1 MKSEINNIPLDN
13 KFTKFS
19 YEQKIN
25 EEKLPQS
32 QEKIYCMHKYLFGN
46 RSKDLNISAFD
57 SEQNLTNYESLNSSK
72 EKLNKSQNTNYKF
85 LGFRNSMF
93 DLSISNSPKIENNK
107 KGILP
112 PIKYNFFDE
121 EEFLIELEKSKKR
134 KSMFNQLNLNFEKQF
149 NLNLSSFKDNSS
161 EVKNFNYNDFNEKI
175 ENSNFSVDK
184 NELNNLINDLDNNKI
199 KRLSHFSNF
208 NSVENKVNEESDE
221 DSQSDFSD
229 FDSDGNVEII

>member
-1 MKSEINNIPLDN
+1 MRNEINNLQLDN
-13 KFTKFS
+13 ISKFS
-19 YEQKIN
+19 NEQKIKKD
-25 EEKLPQS
+25 KLPQS

-46 RSKDLNISAFD
+46 RNKDLNISAFD

-72 EKLNKSQNTNYKF
+72 EQLNKSQNTNYKF
-85 LGFRNSMF
+85 FGFRNSLF
-93 DLSISNSPKIENNK
+93 DLSISNSPQIEKNK
-107 KGILP
+107 NGILP

-121 EEFLIELEKSKKR
+121 EEFLIELEKSRKR
-134 KSMFNQLNLNFEKQF
+134 KSMFNQLNLNFD
-149 NLNLSSFKDNSS
+149 LSSFKDNSS
-161 EVKNFNYNDFNEKI
+161 EVKNCNKNDSNEKI
-175 ENSNFSVDK
+175 ENSNFSLDK

>member
-1 MKSEINNIPLDN
+1 MRNEINNLQLDN
-13 KFTKFS
+13 ISKFS
-19 YEQKIN
+19 NEQKIKKD
-25 EEKLPQS
+25 KLPQS

-46 RSKDLNISAFD
+46 RNKDLNISAFD

-72 EKLNKSQNTNYKF
+72 EQLNKSQNTNYKF
-85 LGFRNSMF
+85 FGFRNSLF
-93 DLSISNSPKIENNK
+93 DLSISNSPQIEKNK
-107 KGILP
+107 NGILP

-121 EEFLIELEKSKKR
+121 EEFLIELEKSRKR
-134 KSMFNQLNLNFEKQF
+134 KSMFNQLNLNFD
-149 NLNLSSFKDNSS
+149 LSSFKDNSS
-161 EVKNFNYNDFNEKI
+161 EVKNYNNNDSNEKI

-208 NSVENKVNEESDE
+208 TSVENKVNEESDE

-229 FDSDGNVEII
+229 FDSDCNV

>member
-1 MKSEINNIPLDN
+1 MRNEINNLQLDN
-13 KFTKFS
+13 ISKFS
-19 YEQKIN
+19 NEQKIKKD
-25 EEKLPQS
+25 KLPQS

-46 RSKDLNISAFD
+46 RNKDLNISAFD

-134 KSMFNQLNLNFEKQF
+134 KSMFNQLNLNFD
-149 NLNLSSFKDNSS
+149 LSSFKDNSS

-229 FDSDGNVEII
+229 FDSDCNVEII

>member
-1 MKSEINNIPLDN
+1 MRNEINNLQLDN
-13 KFTKFS
+13 ISKFS
-19 YEQKIN
+19 NEQKIKKD
-25 EEKLPQS
+25 KLPQS

-46 RSKDLNISAFD
+46 RNKDLNISAFD

-72 EKLNKSQNTNYKF
+72 EQLNKSQNTNYKF
-85 LGFRNSMF
+85 FGFRNSLF

-134 KSMFNQLNLNFEKQF
+134 KSMFNQLNLNFD
-149 NLNLSSFKDNSS
+149 LSSFKDNSS
-161 EVKNFNYNDFNEKI
+161 EVKNCNKNDSNEKI

>member
-1 MKSEINNIPLDN
+1 MRNEINNLQLDN
-13 KFTKFS
+13 ISKFS
-19 YEQKIN
+19 NEQKIKKD
-25 EEKLPQS
+25 KLPQS

-46 RSKDLNISAFD
+46 RNKDLNISAFD

-85 LGFRNSMF
+85 LGFRNSLF
-93 DLSISNSPKIENNK
+93 DLSISNSPQIEKNK
-107 KGILP
+107 NGILP

-134 KSMFNQLNLNFEKQF
+134 KSMFNQLNLNFD
-149 NLNLSSFKDNSS
+149 LSSFKDNSS
-161 EVKNFNYNDFNEKI
+161 EVKNCNKNDSNEKI

-208 NSVENKVNEESDE
+208 TSVENKVNEESDE

-229 FDSDGNVEII
+229 FDSDCNVEII

>member
-1 MKSEINNIPLDN
+1 MRNEINNLQLDN
-13 KFTKFS
+13 ISKFS
-19 YEQKIN
+19 NEQKIKKD
-25 EEKLPQS
+25 KLPQS

-46 RSKDLNISAFD
+46 RNKDLNISAFD

-72 EKLNKSQNTNYKF
+72 EQLNKSQNTNYKF
-85 LGFRNSMF
+85 FGFRNSLF
-93 DLSISNSPKIENNK
+93 DLSISNSPQIEKNK

-121 EEFLIELEKSKKR
+121 EEFLIELEKSRKR
-134 KSMFNQLNLNFEKQF
+134 KSMFNQLNLNFD
-149 NLNLSSFKDNSS
+149 LSSFKDNSS
-161 EVKNFNYNDFNEKI
+161 EVKNCNKNDSNEKI
-175 ENSNFSVDK
+175 ENSNFSLDK

-208 NSVENKVNEESDE
+208 TSVENKVNEESDE

-229 FDSDGNVEII
+229 FDSDCNV

>member
-1 MKSEINNIPLDN
+1 MRNEINNLQLDN
-13 KFTKFS
+13 ISKFS
-19 YEQKIN
+19 NEQKIKKD
-25 EEKLPQS
+25 KLPQS

-46 RSKDLNISAFD
+46 RNKDLNISAFD

-72 EKLNKSQNTNYKF
+72 EQLNKSQNTNYKF
-85 LGFRNSMF
+85 FGFRNSLF
-93 DLSISNSPKIENNK
+93 DLSISNSPQIEKNK
-107 KGILP
+107 NGILP

-121 EEFLIELEKSKKR
+121 EEFLIELEKSRKR
-134 KSMFNQLNLNFEKQF
+134 KSMFNQLNLNFD
-149 NLNLSSFKDNSS
+149 LSSFKDNSS
-161 EVKNFNYNDFNEKI
+161 EVKNCNKNDSNEKI
-175 ENSNFSVDK
+175 ENSNFSLDK

-229 FDSDGNVEII
+229 FDSDCNVEII

>member
-1 MKSEINNIPLDN
+1 MRNEINNLQLDN
-13 KFTKFS
+13 ISKFS
-19 YEQKIN
+19 NEQKIKKD
-25 EEKLPQS
+25 KLPQS

-46 RSKDLNISAFD
+46 RNKDLNISAFD

-72 EKLNKSQNTNYKF
+72 EQLNKSQNTNYKF
-85 LGFRNSMF
+85 FGFRNSLF
-93 DLSISNSPKIENNK
+93 DLSISNSPQIEKNK
-107 KGILP
+107 NGILP

-121 EEFLIELEKSKKR
+121 EEFLIELEKSRKR
-134 KSMFNQLNLNFEKQF
+134 KSMFNQLNLNFD
-149 NLNLSSFKDNSS
+149 LSSFKDNSS
-161 EVKNFNYNDFNEKI
+161 EVKNCNKNDSNEKI
-175 ENSNFSVDK
+175 ENSNFSLDK

-221 DSQSDFSD
+221 ESQSDFSD

>member
-1 MKSEINNIPLDN
+1 MRNEINNLQLDN
-13 KFTKFS
+13 ISKFS
-19 YEQKIN
+19 NEQKIKKD
-25 EEKLPQS
+25 KLPQS

-46 RSKDLNISAFD
+46 RNKDLNISAFD

-72 EKLNKSQNTNYKF
+72 EQLNKSQNTNYKF
-85 LGFRNSMF
+85 FGFRNSLF
-93 DLSISNSPKIENNK
+93 DLSISNSPQIEKNK
-107 KGILP
+107 NGILP

-121 EEFLIELEKSKKR
+121 EEFLIELEKSRKR
-134 KSMFNQLNLNFEKQF
+134 KSMFNQLNLNFD
-149 NLNLSSFKDNSS
+149 LSSFKDNSS
-161 EVKNFNYNDFNEKI
+161 EVKNYNNNDSNEKI

>member
-1 MKSEINNIPLDN
+1 MRNEINNLQLDN
-13 KFTKFS
+13 ISKFS
-19 YEQKIN
+19 NEQKIKKD
-25 EEKLPQS
+25 KLPQS

-46 RSKDLNISAFD
+46 RNKDLNISAFD
-57 SEQNLTNYESLNSSK
+57 SEQNLTNYESINSSK

-85 LGFRNSMF
+85 LGFRNSLF
-93 DLSISNSPKIENNK
+93 DLSISNSPQIEKNK
-107 KGILP
+107 NGILP

-121 EEFLIELEKSKKR
+121 EEFLIELEKSRKR
-134 KSMFNQLNLNFEKQF
+134 KSMFNQLNLNFD
-149 NLNLSSFKDNSS
+149 LSSFKDNSS
-161 EVKNFNYNDFNEKI
+161 EVKNCNKNDSNEKI

>member
-1 MKSEINNIPLDN
+1 MRNEINNLQLDN
-13 KFTKFS
+13 ISKFS
-19 YEQKIN
+19 NEQKIKKD
-25 EEKLPQS
+25 KLPQS

-46 RSKDLNISAFD
+46 RNKDLNISAFD

-72 EKLNKSQNTNYKF
+72 EQLNKSQNTNYKF
-85 LGFRNSMF
+85 FGFRNSLF
-93 DLSISNSPKIENNK
+93 DLSISNSPQIEKNK
-107 KGILP
+107 NGILP

-121 EEFLIELEKSKKR
+121 EEFLIELEKSRKR
-134 KSMFNQLNLNFEKQF
+134 KSMFNQLNLNFD
-149 NLNLSSFKDNSS
+149 LSSFKDNSS
-161 EVKNFNYNDFNEKI
+161 EVKNCNKNDSNEKI
-175 ENSNFSVDK
+175 ENSNFSLDK

-208 NSVENKVNEESDE
+208 TSVENKVNEESDE

>member
-1 MKSEINNIPLDN
+1 MRNEINNLQLDN
-13 KFTKFS
+13 ISKFS
-19 YEQKIN
+19 NEQKIKKD
-25 EEKLPQS
+25 KLPQS

-46 RSKDLNISAFD
+46 RNKDLNISAFD
-57 SEQNLTNYESLNSSK
+57 SDQNLTNYESLNSSK
-72 EKLNKSQNTNYKF
+72 EQLNKSQNTNYKF
-85 LGFRNSMF
+85 FGFRNSLF
-93 DLSISNSPKIENNK
+93 DLSISNSPQIEKNK
-107 KGILP
+107 NGILP

-121 EEFLIELEKSKKR
+121 EEFLIELEKSRKR
-134 KSMFNQLNLNFEKQF
+134 KSMFNQLNLNFD
-149 NLNLSSFKDNSS
+149 LSSFKDNSS
-161 EVKNFNYNDFNEKI
+161 EVKNYNNNDSNEKI

>member
-57 SEQNLTNYESLNSSK
+57 SEQNLTNYESINSSK

-134 KSMFNQLNLNFEKQF
+134 KSMFNQLNLNFD
-149 NLNLSSFKDNSS
+149 LSSFKDNSS
-161 EVKNFNYNDFNEKI
+161 EVKNCNKNDSNEKI
-175 ENSNFSVDK
+175 ENSNFSLDK

-208 NSVENKVNEESDE
+208 NSIENQVNEESDE
-221 DSQSDFSD
+221 ESQSDFSD
-229 FDSDGNVEII
+229 FDSDCNV

>member
-1 MKSEINNIPLDN
+1 MRNEINNLQLDN
-13 KFTKFS
+13 ISKFS
-19 YEQKIN
+19 NEQKIKKD
-25 EEKLPQS
+25 KLPQS

-46 RSKDLNISAFD
+46 RNKDLNISAFD

-72 EKLNKSQNTNYKF
+72 EQLNKSQNTNYKF
-85 LGFRNSMF
+85 FGFRNSLF
-93 DLSISNSPKIENNK
+93 DLSISNSPQIEKNK

-134 KSMFNQLNLNFEKQF
+134 KSMFNQLNLNFD
-149 NLNLSSFKDNSS
+149 LSSFKDNSS
-161 EVKNFNYNDFNEKI
+161 EVKNCNKNDSNEKI

-208 NSVENKVNEESDE
+208 TSVENKVNEESDE

-229 FDSDGNVEII
+229 FDSDCNVEII

>member
-1 MKSEINNIPLDN
+1 MRNEINNLQLDN
-13 KFTKFS
+13 ISKFS
-19 YEQKIN
+19 NEQKIKKD
-25 EEKLPQS
+25 KLPQS

-46 RSKDLNISAFD
+46 RNKDLNISAFD

-85 LGFRNSMF
+85 FGFRNSLF
-93 DLSISNSPKIENNK
+93 DLSISNSPQIEKNK
-107 KGILP
+107 NGILP

-134 KSMFNQLNLNFEKQF
+134 KSMFNQLNLNFD
-149 NLNLSSFKDNSS
+149 LSSFKDNSS
-161 EVKNFNYNDFNEKI
+161 EVKNCNKNDSNEKI

-208 NSVENKVNEESDE
+208 TSVENKVNEESDE

-229 FDSDGNVEII
+229 FDSDCNV

>member
-1 MKSEINNIPLDN
+1 MKSEIDNFPLDT
-13 KFTKFS
+13 FTKFS
-19 YEQKIN
+19 YEQKIK
-25 EEKLPQS
+25 EEKIPQS

-46 RSKDLNISAFD
+46 RNKDLNISAFD

-85 LGFRNSMF
+85 FGFRNSLF
-93 DLSISNSPKIENNK
+93 DLSISNSPQIEKNK

-161 EVKNFNYNDFNEKI
+161 EVKNYNNNDSNEKI

-208 NSVENKVNEESDE
+208 TSVENKVNEESDE

-229 FDSDGNVEII
+229 FDSDCNVEII

>member
-1 MKSEINNIPLDN
+1 MRNEINNLQLDN
-13 KFTKFS
+13 ISKFS
-19 YEQKIN
+19 NEQKIKKD
-25 EEKLPQS
+25 KLPQS

-46 RSKDLNISAFD
+46 RNKDLNISAFD

-72 EKLNKSQNTNYKF
+72 EQLNKSQNTNYKF
-85 LGFRNSMF
+85 FGFRNSLF
-93 DLSISNSPKIENNK
+93 DLSISNSPQIEKNK
-107 KGILP
+107 NGILP

-121 EEFLIELEKSKKR
+121 EEFLIELEKSRKR
-134 KSMFNQLNLNFEKQF
+134 KSMFNQLNLNFD
-149 NLNLSSFKDNSS
+149 LSSFKDNSS
-161 EVKNFNYNDFNEKI
+161 EVKNCNKNDSNEKI
-175 ENSNFSVDK
+175 ENSNFSLDK

-229 FDSDGNVEII
+229 FDSDCNV

>member
-1 MKSEINNIPLDN
+1 MRNEINNLQLDN
-13 KFTKFS
+13 ISKFS
-19 YEQKIN
+19 NEQKIKKD
-25 EEKLPQS
+25 KLPQS

-46 RSKDLNISAFD
+46 RNKDLNISAFD

-72 EKLNKSQNTNYKF
+72 EQLNKSQNTNYKF
-85 LGFRNSMF
+85 FGFRNSLF
-93 DLSISNSPKIENNK
+93 DLSISNSPQIEKNK
-107 KGILP
+107 NGILP

-121 EEFLIELEKSKKR
+121 EEFLIELEKSRKR
-134 KSMFNQLNLNFEKQF
+134 KSMFNQLNLNFD
-149 NLNLSSFKDNSS
+149 LSSFKDNSS
-161 EVKNFNYNDFNEKI
+161 EVKNFNNNDFNEKI

-208 NSVENKVNEESDE
+208 NSIENQVNEESDE
-221 DSQSDFSD
+221 ESQSDFSD